1 MYSWIYCRK
10 IIFFNGNIDVYIF
23 YNANIG
29 PDAYIEIEYNTQV
42 WELPSHALATR
53 TKLFWLLGIMNQCTP
68 WGNLLNYIWE
78 PERENAFPKS
88 EQFISMVQSDY
99 S

>member
-10 IIFFNGNIDVYIF
+10 IVFFNGNIDVYIF

-42 WELPSHALATR
+42 
-53 TKLFWLLGIMNQCTP
+53 
-68 WGNLLNYIWE
+68 
-78 PERENAFPKS
+78 
-88 EQFISMVQSDY
+88 
-99 S
+99 